1 VFNHNLNEYNF
12 LIVDRN
18 QLAHNYKKLIKDTL
32 REGME
37 NPEEVVLKIS
47 VNNYDRDENALA
59 HIDHLL
65 QQLKDRSRS
74 TPYIVVLQTQYKLQR
89 VMQLGLKSVQNA
101 YPTLHLPAVDSSD
114 ITFSSLDWQTKGIK
128 RLCYQ

>member
-1 VFNHNLNEYNF
+1 MFNHNLNEYNF

>member
-1 VFNHNLNEYNF
+1 MFNHNLNEYHF